1 MTKIYAQNKNFSGIS
16 ASVNF
21 INGVGETDDKY
32 LIDWFKKHGYE
43 VKEEST
49 PDNDEEPT
57 LDDLKAEADKLGI
70 EYPANIGYNKLL
82 QKINAKKAEE

>member
-1 MTKIYAQNKNFSGIS
+1 MKVYKEGIVKTIKENEWQRYRELGFVKIGD
-16 ASVNF
+16 
-21 INGVGETDDKY
+21 ETNNLD
-32 LIDWFKKHGYE
+32 E
-43 VKEEST
+43 A
-49 PDNDEEPT
+49 EEPT

>member
-1 MTKIYAQNKNFSGIS
+1 MAKIYSKNKDYSGIS
-16 ASVNF
+16 ASVHF
-21 INGVGETDDKY
+21 IDGVGETNDKY
-32 LIDWFKKHGYE
+32 LIEWFKKHGYE
-43 VKEEST
+43 VEKAEV
-49 PDNDEEPT
+49 DDDEPS